1 LDEKFT
7 IENFH
12 EIVYTEGMI
21 MKKIPLFT
29 GTVLIILGL
38 CLISGQSRADDD
50 AYVTDSFKVTLRT
63 GPSTENKII
72 SMVSSGQHVEI
83 LRSENGWSLVRLKE
97 KSTDN
102 EGWIL
107 SRYLMKRRPWMAE
120 AESLRD
126 ANAEMKVRL
135 PKISDEL
142 DDALRREKLL
152 VTRLEEKSSQFD
164 TLKNK
169 YESLKTGAASY
180 VELKEKEA
188 VTQKALEKTQEEL
201 QRLTEENRIL
211 ISSKR
216 NLWFLSGALVLLFGL
231 IIGLAIGRKQTRHR
245 SSLYS

>member
-1 LDEKFT
+1 
-7 IENFH
+7 
-12 EIVYTEGMI
+12 
-21 MKKIPLFT
+21 MKKMSLFT
-29 GTVLIILGL
+29 GTVLIVLGL
-38 CLISGQSRADDD
+38 CLISSQSRADDD

-83 LRSENGWSLVRLKE
+83 LKSENGWSLVHLE
-97 KSTDN
+97 DKSIDN

-107 SRYLMKRRPWMAE
+107 SRYLMKRIPWKAE
-120 AESLRD
+120 VKSLRN
-126 ANAEMKVRL
+126 ANAEMKIKL
-135 PKISDEL
+135 PKISKGL
-142 DDALRREKLL
+142 DDALRREKVL

-164 TLKNK
+164 TLKNE
-169 YESLKTGAASY
+169 YESLKTGAASF
-180 VELKEKEA
+180 VELREKEA
-188 VTQKALEKTQEEL
+188 ATRKALEKTQEEL
-201 QRLTEENRIL
+201 QKLTEENRIL

>member
-1 LDEKFT
+1 
-7 IENFH
+7 
-12 EIVYTEGMI
+12 MI
-21 MKKIPLFT
+21 MKKMSLFT
-29 GTVLIILGL
+29 GTVLIVLGL
-38 CLISGQSRADDD
+38 CLISSQSRADDD

-83 LRSENGWSLVRLKE
+83 LKSENGWSLVHLE
-97 KSTDN
+97 DKSIDN

-107 SRYLMKRRPWMAE
+107 SRYLMKRIPWKAE
-120 AESLRD
+120 VKSLRN
-126 ANAEMKVRL
+126 ANAEMKIKL
-135 PKISDEL
+135 PKISKGL
-142 DDALRREKLL
+142 DDALRREKVL

-164 TLKNK
+164 TLKNE
-169 YESLKTGAASY
+169 YESLKTGAASF
-180 VELKEKEA
+180 VELREKEA
-188 VTQKALEKTQEEL
+188 ATRKALEKTQEEL
-201 QRLTEENRIL
+201 QKLTEENRIL